1 MQRKSD
7 RFNVTFTLVEGEIV
21 LTKNDKRLRI
31 LVGDMKKVFVKFYE
45 IQLRI
50 NWEIIE
56 ISKTCDT
63 N

>member
-21 LTKNDKRLRI
+21 LTK
-31 LVGDMKKVFVKFYE
+31 KVFVKFYE
-45 IQLRI
+45 IRLRI